1 MIVSLIDDP
10 SYDFVRC
17 CIIYHEAQHYALKS
31 PFLCPL
37 TSCHSSKSS
46 AQILMLSCRSQF
58 HCCWHSSQHLY
69 NITSIEQNMKFLN
82 FSRDENIK
90 FLFLL
95 FINTSLAFLFKRF
108 YKIYEIYQIPF
119 STAKRPSCDFVH
131 SYLARYSSSFRLY
144 QERINITSAS
154 AVRLKVI

>member
-1 MIVSLIDDP
+1 MIVSIIDDP

-69 NITSIEQNMKFLN
+69 NIISIEQNMKFLN
-82 FSRDENIK
+82 FSRDENFK
-90 FLFLL
+90 FLFSFLSTLCWL
-95 FINTSLAFLFKRF
+95 FFLNVSTKFMKYIKFHFLPPNDLRVTCTFIFSALFFK
-108 YKIYEIYQIPF
+108 F
-119 STAKRPSCDFVH
+119 SFISRK
-131 SYLARYSSSFRLY
+131 
-144 QERINITSAS
+144 NITSAS